1 MCHGVS
7 GSDPSDER
15 FPGRMT
21 QSSLI
26 LAAREPSPNFRAVL
40 RASDFGSGPAA
51 AHARQLKG

>member
-1 MCHGVS
+1 
-7 GSDPSDER
+7 
-15 FPGRMT
+15 MT
-21 QSSLI
+21 QRSLI